1 MSLWGQLN
9 IFKIMNQQNAQNP
22 YDPSAEEEIFSE
34 QQAMR
39 PLPNIR
45 SAWTKEEMVAVAK
58 YTNSG
63 AALVSMKHMRDQGMP
78 ALEVMSALRRR
89 QRETAL
95 WSAVRFQ
102 GQADMAMTS
111 VKTKMVDTPLD
122 SGIDVVVITVTYDNR
137 TTETT
142 MGEPRAKRM
151 KQ

>member
-1 MSLWGQLN
+1 
-9 IFKIMNQQNAQNP
+9 MNQQNAQNP
-22 YDPSAEEEIFSE
+22 YDPSAEEEIFAE
-34 QQAMR
+34 QAQR
-39 PLPNIR
+39 RSIPLVTPNIR
-45 SAWTKEEMVAVAK
+45 NAWTKEEMMAVAP

-63 AALVSMKHMRDQGMP
+63 AALNSMKQMRDQGMP

-89 QRETAL
+89 QRETSL
-95 WSAVRFQ
+95 WSAMRFQ
-102 GQADMAMTS
+102 GQSDMAMTS

-137 TTETT
+137 TAETT